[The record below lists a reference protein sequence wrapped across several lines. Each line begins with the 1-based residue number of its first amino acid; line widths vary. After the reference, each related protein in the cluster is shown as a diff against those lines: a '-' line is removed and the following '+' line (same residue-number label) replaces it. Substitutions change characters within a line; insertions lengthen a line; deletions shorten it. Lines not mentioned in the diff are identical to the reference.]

1 MDFLL
6 DDETVEK
13 MNEEY
18 SKVLPGAVGTLCVG
32 DDLNARYADA
42 EGENDCTGTPCPRA
56 KYISLLFLY
65 IASRLR
71 YNTKYGTQIYDSHGS
86 VGRLRPVASA
96 FGSVNNLGTN
106 AR

>member
-6 DDETVEK
+6 DDETVAK
-13 MNEEY
+13 MNAEY
-18 SKVLPGAVGTLCVG
+18 SKVLSGAVGTLCVG
-32 DDLNARYADA
+32 DDLSARCAEA
-42 EGENDCTGTPCPRA
+42 EGKNDCTGTPCPRA

-71 YNTKYGTQIYDSHGS
+71 YNTEYGTQIYDSHGS

-96 FGSVNNLGTN
+96 FGSVNNIFSIDG
-106 AR
+106 